1 MKGERYER
9 NGSAGT
15 KAAAS
20 RQVQA
25 IPDELERKRA
35 ARASPGKRLTI
46 KFSRETEQGGLEGVS
61 GFHGSLLASAP
72 LRNDTMS
79 RSKAAANC

>member
-1 MKGERYER
+1 MRGEHHER
-9 NGSAGT
+9 IASAGT
-15 KAAAS
+15 KVPDS

-25 IPDELERKRA
+25 IPDGLERKRA

-72 LRNDTMS
+72 LRNDTVS